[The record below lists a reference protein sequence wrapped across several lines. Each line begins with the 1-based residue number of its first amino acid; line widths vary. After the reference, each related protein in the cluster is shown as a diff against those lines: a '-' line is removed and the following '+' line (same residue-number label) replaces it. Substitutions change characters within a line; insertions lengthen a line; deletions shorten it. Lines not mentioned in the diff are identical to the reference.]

1 MAKQKI
7 TDIVAE
13 LAQPVVELA
22 DCELVDV
29 VYEKEGSDWFLRVY
43 IDKPGGVTL
52 DDCEK
57 ISRPL
62 NEILDEKDPIPQAYY
77 LEVSSPGLERQL
89 KKPRDFERALGNLV
103 EIKLY
108 KAVDNRKRYEG
119 ELISYDGNVLAIK
132 TENNEILEFKV
143 EQIAKVKTIVKF

>member
-13 LAQPVVELA
+13 LAQPVVEQA

-57 ISRPL
+57 ISRHL